1 MDAGNTKHKHTF
13 IYNNLLNCLQ
23 NTGMYI
29 AEHWYMAHWKCYPA
43 YSPVTHAFS
52 SIKVSSQHVEFFGAS
67 PCCMAIVLKRHHL
80 DVVDACEHI
89 LSFSRCT
96 PLYVLDLGRQ
106 MPASARVE
114 RHMSNRVRKQG
125 GETQSIA
132 HGEGVTLAVHV
143 RDMCVDDAMLEV
155 HAVKKGRV
163 REAPPG
169 TAGACARL
177 SRQLQVDTVEPWA
190 RKSVFSILAM
200 MDRYRQWQWN
210 ASKSC
215 TACY

>member
-1 MDAGNTKHKHTF
+1 M
-13 IYNNLLNCLQ
+13 
-23 NTGMYI
+23 
-29 AEHWYMAHWKCYPA
+29 
-43 YSPVTHAFS
+43 PVST
-52 SIKVSSQHVEFFGAS
+52 
-67 PCCMAIVLKRHHL
+67 
-80 DVVDACEHI
+80 
-89 LSFSRCT
+89 FSRCT

-114 RHMSNRVRKQG
+114 RHMSNRVRKQS

-177 SRQLQVDTVEPWA
+177 SRQLQVDTAEPWA
-190 RKSVFSILAM
+190 RRSVFSILAM
-200 MDRYRQWQWN
+200 MDRYRISPVAMEREQIVYSVLLTL
-210 ASKSC
+210 AHSRKGSMPVHS
-215 TACY
+215 AHLLLLPAHSLPIKRAYVAP